1 MSKTFI
7 LCEKPS
13 QAMDFVKAL
22 SSKKN
27 EKFDKNNGYFESSKY
42 IICFARG
49 HLVVPFMPEDYD
61 ERYAR
66 RL

>member
-13 QAMDFVKAL
+13 QALDFVKAV

-27 EKFDKNNGYFESSKY
+27 EKFDKNLG
-42 IICFARG
+42 
-49 HLVVPFMPEDYD
+49 
-61 ERYAR
+61 
-66 RL
+66 